1 MKQMRKWT
9 NIIVLSDKFKIK
21 QIILIVFVNRK
32 KNYAVKTEKRQK
44 DFKYKIKKYL
54 DVKKEMNNAEPNIR
68 RVDKKK
74 FMVKRRLTHDRG
86 NINITST

>member
-1 MKQMRKWT
+1 
-9 NIIVLSDKFKIK
+9 
-21 QIILIVFVNRK
+21 
-32 KNYAVKTEKRQK
+32 
-44 DFKYKIKKYL
+44 
-54 DVKKEMNNAEPNIR
+54 MNNAEANIK